1 VTVTLTKNPLE
12 SHSTCENPL
21 HFTHSICRRSLF
33 ELVVEVTAAIETLDE
48 EGQIAREDSVNPAR
62 LDGDVLLTKAVDN
75 AFKVQRYRNG
85 LAGLQGLYN
94 EVVANEQAAAW
105 RAEADKVQAVR
116 DQLSADV
123 ALRYP
128 ALVDEMVGLLT
139 RMVDCDRRIDCLH
152 AAAPE
157 SEGTHRLRKIEA
169 TARRIDIVQSG
180 TGIIENCRLPNL
192 LVGQHGSSQ
201 AWPPAPQQNV
211 GLELLSIFPRNG
223 SGDPNEDRFYEMVLD
238 EVAGHYVMRR
248 RPDAPP
254 LAPPRAPP
262 QLTMREQILSEQARR
277 SQAAPLADERYRRNS
292 N

>member
-1 VTVTLTKNPLE
+1 LPTREGRPAKLCNSPVTNHTIDNVQAFEPRPSAAEVAFCPYDRDFQLDNP
-12 SHSTCENPL
+12 
-21 HFTHSICRRSLF
+21 R
-33 ELVVEVTAAIETLDE
+33 
-48 EGQIAREDSVNPAR
+48 
-62 LDGDVLLTKAVDN
+62 
-75 AFKVQRYRNG
+75 
-85 LAGLQGLYN
+85 LQGLYN

-116 DQLSADV
+116 DQLSAD
-123 ALRYP
+123 P

-139 RMVDCDRRIDCLH
+139 RIVDCDRRIDCLH

-157 SEGTHRLRKIEA
+157 SEVTHRLRKIEA
-169 TARRIDIVQSG
+169 TARGIDIVQSG

-254 LAPPRAPP
+254 LAAPPAPP
-262 QLTMREQILSEQARR
+262 QLAMREQILSEQARR
-277 SQAAPLADERYRRNS
+277 SQAASPADERHRRNS